1 MKTVRFT
8 VPGQPR
14 GKGRPRFTRSG
25 HAYTDNKTK
34 EYESRIAWCYLEQA
48 GDYTFLDD
56 SPLRV
61 SVTAIMQIPK
71 STTKK
76 KQVAMLNG
84 EIAPKTKPDVDN
96 ILKIVLD
103 GLQGVAFK
111 DDKNV
116 TESQIIKI
124 YGSQPK
130 IEVSIQEALL

>member
-25 HAYTDNKTK
+25 HAYTDNETK
-34 EYESRIAWCYLEQA
+34 EYESRIAWCYLEQV

-76 KQVAMLNG
+76 KQAAMLNG